1 MSALIRGELTVQT
14 VKSIATGVAAV
25 AAIGATAV
33 GVTSIAA
40 VSGTTQVQ
48 LSAVGAPYG
57 PASPASGW
65 YPQPQDPPPAPG
77 ANMPTAAQLSGLLS
91 SLTDPSVSFAN
102 KGNMVQGGI
111 TGMQAHIADGEL
123 KKAQKDGELPLTF
136 NVTNIQPGAPDSA
149 TADVAFSGP
158 KLTNPVTQNVA
169 FVNQGSWMLS
179 RASAIQLVQLLRTA
193 GY

>member
-1 MSALIRGELTVQT
+1 M
-14 VKSIATGVAAV
+14 KSIATGMAAV
-25 AAIGATAV
+25 AAIGAAAF

-40 VSGTTQVQ
+40 VPATTQVQ
-48 LSAVGAPYG
+48 LAAVGAPAG

-65 YPQPQDPPPAPG
+65 YPQPQNPPPAPAPG

-123 KKAQKDGELPLTF
+123 KKAEKAGELPLTF
-136 NVTNIQPGAPDSA
+136 NVTNIQPGAPGSA